1 MLYLVDGYAG
11 TPHITAPQVGD
22 YNAGITGGGSCVF
35 NVGEK
40 LRAEMVNANT
50 VRIYDGCFLFQGSR
64 RGGIQAGSYEDVS
77 IDNGTQDQKRND
89 LILIKYEKDSASQK
103 ESLSLAVLK
112 GTPGA
117 SAQDPSYSEGDI
129 REGDL
134 VCYMPLYRVKLDGI
148 NMTGVEKLFT
158 ERKST
163 VQLEQE
169 LDGKQAAVTGAASTI
184 TGSNLTA
191 NRALVSNGSGKVAVS
206 AVTSTE
212 LGYLDG
218 VTSGIQGQ
226 LNGKQGTVTG
236 GASTITGSN
245 LTTNRALVS
254 NGSGKVAVS
263 AVTST
268 ELGYLDGVT
277 SGIQGQLNLL
287 NNNLNNLGDIITNA
301 TGANSDTKINNYTN
315 SQLYVIIVYV
325 GGKRF
330 QVFHL
335 GNTSY
340 DISHYI
346 IYGNGNLTYF
356 WIDVQKNGTIHFV
369 QSWSTNN
376 GWISDPTYAFT
387 VYQVM
392 GIVAK

>member
-89 LILIKYEKDSASQK
+89 LILIKYEKDSSSQK

-191 NRALVSNGSGKVAVS
+191 NRALISDGSGKVAVS
-206 AVTSTE
+206 AVTATE

-226 LNGKQGTVTG
+226 L
-236 GASTITGSN
+236 SS
-245 LTTNRALVS
+245 L
-254 NGSGKVAVS
+254 
-263 AVTST
+263 
-268 ELGYLDGVT
+268 E
-277 SGIQGQLNLL
+277 
-287 NNNLNNLGDIITNA
+287 NNLNNLGNIRLNA
-301 TGANSDTKINNYTN
+301 TGSNADIRINGYSNA
-315 SQLYVIIVYV
+315 QLYIITVNV
-325 GGKRF
+325 GGKNF
-330 QVFHL
+330 QVLHM
-335 GNTSY
+335 GDTGKT
-340 DISHYI
+340 IAHYI

-356 WIDVQKNGTIHFV
+356 WIDVQSNGTVRFV
-369 QSWSTNN
+369 QSWSTNG
-376 GWISDPTYAFT
+376 GWISSPSYGIS

-392 GIVAK
+392 DIKAKSNG

>member
-169 LDGKQAAVTGAASTI
+169 LDGKQGTITGAASTI

-191 NRALVSNGSGKVAVS
+191 NRALVSNGSGKVAAS

-245 LTTNRALVS
+245 LTANRALVS
-254 NGSGKVAVS
+254 DGSGKVAVS

-277 SGIQGQLNLL
+277 SGIQGQLNSL
-287 NNNLNNLGDIITNA
+287 NNNLNTHFGNVRKTY
-301 TGANSDTKINNYTN
+301 TGSKIVT
-315 SQLYVIIVYV
+315 
-325 GGKRF
+325 GT
-330 QVFHL
+330 
-335 GNTSY
+335 GNTSVVLFTL
-340 DISHYI
+340 SEL
-346 IYGNGNLTYF
+346 NGLIGENLSASDAAAF
-356 WIDVQKNGTIHFV
+356 VSVFVQNGDANTNGAHFSGVNYQTNGTWLAV
-369 QSWSTNN
+369 AESTIGSGAKARLN
-376 GWISDPTYAFT
+376 YL
-387 VYQVM
+387 
-392 GIVAK
+392 IVVR